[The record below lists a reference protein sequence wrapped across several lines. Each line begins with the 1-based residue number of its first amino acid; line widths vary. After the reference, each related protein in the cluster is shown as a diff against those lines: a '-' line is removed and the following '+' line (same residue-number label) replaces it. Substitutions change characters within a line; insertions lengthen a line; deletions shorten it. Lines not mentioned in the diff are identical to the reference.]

1 MPCTGA
7 SRKISPMSAIP
18 GSGRPSISLN
28 GQFWGEHGIGN
39 EGCGTHALA
48 ALGTGIHV
56 DGASALSGLNDTKT
70 LEKNGTPFPLL
81 YPRATKCPAERS
93 TLSWMST
100 AVRAAAIPGGRPMG
114 LGPRM
119 TINVPTFLYLLCVSS
134 AVASVIACAV
144 GESAK
149 QAKISGMRSGRINI
163 FLKILN
169 SVSGFIFVSF
179 LC

>member
-1 MPCTGA
+1 MFNGA
-7 SRKISPMSAIP
+7 SRNVNPMSAIP

-39 EGCGTHALA
+39 EGCGTHAVA

-56 DGASALSGLNDTKT
+56 DGSSALSGLNDTKI

-81 YPRATKCPAERS
+81 YARATKCPAERS

-100 AVRAAAIPGGRPMG
+100 AVAVAAMPGGSPIG

-119 TINVPTFLYLLCVSS
+119 TMKVPTLAYLFFSS
-134 AVASVIACAV
+134 AFFGSVIACAV

-149 QAKISGMRSGRINI
+149 QAK
-163 FLKILN
+163 N
-169 SVSGFIFVSF
+169 SVKLKRIRRRQGEG
-179 LC
+179 